1 MPIQRLAADH
11 LAARPGGYEPQRRNH
26 YQLTLGLDQIGLGA
40 DADELVTL
48 SVVRAFLPN
57 EGNEEIAIPWK
68 NETQY
73 VAGRRTLE
81 SGTVAVR
88 DFVDKRTAE
97 YIYKWRQKVYDPMT
111 GAVGYAV
118 DYKVNADLIIT
129 GPDGKKK
136 KEFGDRVYKLIGC
149 WPQAVNPG
157 ELNDESNEIVVLEL
171 TLRFDKAV
179 AEFALGDF
187 FAGS

>member
-1 MPIQRLAADH
+1 MPIRRLAADH
-11 LAARPGGYEPQRRNH
+11 LAATTGGYEPQRRNH
-26 YQLTLGLDQIGLGA
+26 YQLVLGLDQLGFGA
-40 DADELVTL
+40 DEDELITL

-97 YIYKWRQKVYDPMT
+97 IIYQWRSRVYDPFS
-111 GAVGYAV
+111 GGVGYAI
-118 DYKVNADLIIT
+118 DYKVDADLLLT
-129 GPDGKKK
+129 GPDGA
-136 KEFGDRVYKLIGC
+136 EFHDNERYWKLLGC
-149 WPQAVNPG
+149 WPQAINPG
-157 ELNDESNEIVVLEL
+157 ELNDESNEIVTLEL

-179 AEFALGDF
+179 AEFALGPY
-187 FAGS
+187 S